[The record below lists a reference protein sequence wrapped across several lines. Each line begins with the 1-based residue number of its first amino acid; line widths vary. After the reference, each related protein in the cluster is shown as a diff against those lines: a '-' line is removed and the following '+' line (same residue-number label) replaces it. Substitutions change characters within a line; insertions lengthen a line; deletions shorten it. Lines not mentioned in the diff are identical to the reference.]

1 MIERGEIKLVFKD
14 NYRRRIAYHTP
25 CHMERM
31 GFTQYSINLLESI
44 PGIELIALDSNCCG
58 IAGTYGFKKENYPTS
73 QAIGEPLFR
82 QISEV
87 NPDFVATDCETCK
100 WQIEMST
107 GREVKNPVEILF
119 EALDVEATRKANN
132 LNS

>member
-1 MIERGEIKLVFKD
+1 MIERGEIKLVFRND
-14 NYRRRIAYHTP
+14 YRKRIAYHTP

-31 GFTQYSINLLESI
+31 GFTQYSISLLEAI
-44 PGIELIALDSNCCG
+44 PGVELTVLDSNCCG

-82 QISEV
+82 QIAEV

-107 GREVKNPVEILF
+107 GSTVKNPVEILF
-119 EALDVEATRKANN
+119 EALDVEATAKANN
-132 LNS
+132 LK